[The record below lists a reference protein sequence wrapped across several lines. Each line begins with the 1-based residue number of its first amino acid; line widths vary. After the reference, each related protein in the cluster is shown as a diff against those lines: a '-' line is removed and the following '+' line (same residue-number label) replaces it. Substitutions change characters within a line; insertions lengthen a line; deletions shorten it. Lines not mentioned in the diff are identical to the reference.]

1 MGHRWENVTGDMG
14 VNVLTGEDG
23 LELTIFY
30 KDRSKDKDLGLFL
43 LNSEDVYPLSKKQMV
58 HMKYAADRK
67 CAYLLK
73 KTCGN
78 LDELLDDA
86 EFRLSAPG
94 CIPHNNF
101 TRITNVILERKIKA
115 PDWEEV
121 TAECKPVLMKSTSS
135 NGYYIRLIH
144 GSKNVALFG
153 VHPNG
158 HVMAERGSCN
168 YKVTAADS
176 ATISFRVFKR
186 NK

>member
-14 VNVLTGEDG
+14 VNILTDEGG

-58 HMKYAADRK
+58 HMKYEADK
-67 CAYLLK
+67 KYAYLLK
-73 KTCGN
+73 KTSGN
-78 LDELLDDA
+78 LGELLDDA
-86 EFRLSAPG
+86 EFRLSAPA

-101 TRITNVILERKIKA
+101 TRITNIILEHKVKA
-115 PDWEEV
+115 PDWEDI

-144 GSKNVALFG
+144 GSKPVALFG

-158 HVMAERGSCN
+158 YVMAERGN
-168 YKVTAADS
+168 RDYKVTAADC